1 MVCCKVT
8 KRTSFICSVLF
19 WISGACSTGMKSYEL
34 MKTAEILDTTT
45 NKYKFTLLL
54 LLGVV
59 LGFLQCY
66 FVFVKICHKNIDR
79 ILNLPT
85 EPRWHECYR
94 WQLYIFLAFVIAIG
108 ATTTKLYPNDF
119 WVIGVNGCLDTM
131 VCISLTFSLI
141 IFYNR
146 RDELLHYNGSGDQDN
161 LLSSGAAKV

>member
-66 FVFVKICHKNIDR
+66 FVFVKICHKNYTFTNTLIMILTIIYIEKYTMIR
-79 ILNLPT
+79 I
-85 EPRWHECYR
+85 R
-94 WQLYIFLAFVIAIG
+94 
-108 ATTTKLYPNDF
+108 
-119 WVIGVNGCLDTM
+119 
-131 VCISLTFSLI
+131 
-141 IFYNR
+141 
-146 RDELLHYNGSGDQDN
+146 
-161 LLSSGAAKV
+161 